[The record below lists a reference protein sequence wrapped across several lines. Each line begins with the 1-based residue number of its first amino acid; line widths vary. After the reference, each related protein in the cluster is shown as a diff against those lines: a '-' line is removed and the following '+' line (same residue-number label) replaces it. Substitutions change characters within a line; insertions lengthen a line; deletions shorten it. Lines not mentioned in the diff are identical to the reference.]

1 MQHIKDYWR
10 ESEVFHASNLN
21 EIARAI
27 NELIDKEETS
37 IIDDGQASS
46 ASTYSSVKIIELLE
60 DYGFKTVVVDELP
73 VVGESNTIYFVP
85 STDPKEKDV
94 TDEFIWC
101 DGKWEQIGSTR
112 VDFSN
117 YYTKREIDDTVD
129 VIEGMISE
137 KADVLHEHQ
146 MEDVNGLDAALAG
159 KSDTGHTHQV
169 SEVSGLQTAL
179 DGKSNTGHTHGMSE
193 VGGLN
198 DALAGK
204 SDAGH
209 THKMNDVSGL
219 SDALAGKSDTGH
231 THEISGVNG
240 LQNALAG
247 KSDTGHT
254 HSEYSPTSH
263 THSEYSLTSHTHS
276 EYSQTGHTHSI
287 GEINNLENTLAG
299 KSDTGHTHS
308 EYSLTGHTHSEYSPT
323 GHTHGQYSLT
333 SHTHT
338 AAEIGALP
346 DTTVIPTKTSQ
357 LTNDSGFL
365 TEHQQLKTVN
375 GESLVGTG
383 NVTIIDDTQAS
394 LQKTYS
400 SSKIDGM
407 LAAPSV
413 QEVLDVLNEP
423 EPYDDGYLHGST
435 DSYSGETPNPHSAGT
450 YSYTEWASGYTDG
463 WEVNPASAEEKGYT
477 AALADLVSGT
487 TTNPYNQTTEPAAY
501 AAWNSGYQSGWT
513 EHLAIV
519 HGEGYAAGGV
529 DETSGATSN
538 PYSTGTELNA
548 EWTSGY
554 TESWAPRYQ
563 QAYTDGYSAGN
574 TDPSSGATSNPFT
587 AGSDLNGRW
596 AAGYTQGWE
605 DAHPQ
610 PQVETHYWF
619 VYSGDAVTNGVTIDT
634 TMFTNMITGTSS
646 LNSSFVVDGV
656 TYTTTKRSS
665 DAATF
670 GNIVIPSGK
679 TATVYVAAVSSGSAA
694 RKVLLTN
701 EATGY
706 SGELNIG
713 GGSSSLKVGTL
724 TDVPGGLTY
733 KLSRN
738 GNENVRVSALIVK
751 LQ

>member
-21 EIARAI
+21 EIAAAI
-27 NELIDKEETS
+27 NELIDKAET
-37 IIDDGQASS
+37 IIDDELASLS
-46 ASTYSSVKIIELLE
+46 STYSSSKIVELLE
-60 DYGFKTVVVDELP
+60 NHGFKTLVVDELP
-73 VVGESNTIYFVP
+73 ETGENNTIYFVP
-85 STDPKEKDV
+85 SSDPREKDV

-117 YYTKREIDDTVD
+117 YYTKREIDDVVD
-129 VIEGMISE
+129 TIEGMISE

-146 MEDVNGLDAALAG
+146 MEDVNGLGAALAGKSDTGHTHEISGVNGLQNALAG

-193 VGGLN
+193 VSGLN
-198 DALAGK
+198 
-204 SDAGH
+204 
-209 THKMNDVSGL
+209 
-219 SDALAGKSDTGH
+219 DALAGKSDTGH
-231 THEISGVNG
+231 THN
-240 LQNALAG
+240 
-247 KSDTGHT
+247 
-254 HSEYSPTSH
+254 EYSPTSH

-276 EYSQTGHTHSI
+276 EYSLTGHTHNI
-287 GEINNLENTLAG
+287 GEIDGLENTLAG

-413 QEVLDVLNEP
+413 AEVLEVLNAP
-423 EPYDDGYLHGST
+423 EPYDEGYLHGNT

-463 WEVNPASAEEKGYT
+463 WRLNPVEATRRGNE
-477 AALADLVSGT
+477 AAYEDLVSGT
-487 TTNPYNQTTEPAAY
+487 TQNPYDALTETEAYDAWNLGYFLAWGIHKQMVYNSGAY
-501 AAWNSGYQSGWT
+501 A
-513 EHLAIV
+513 
-519 HGEGYAAGGV
+519 GGQ

-538 PYSTGTELNA
+538 PYSAGTELNGD
-548 EWTSGY
+548 WTSGY
-554 TESWAPRYQ
+554 TDTWTPRYQ
-563 QAYTDGYSAGN
+563 QAYTDGYNAGN

-596 AAGYTQGWE
+596 SAGYTQGWE
-605 DAHPQ
+605 DAHPE
-610 PQVETHYWF
+610 PQEETHYWF
-619 VYSGDAVTNGVTIDT
+619 VYSGDAETNGVVIDRD
-634 TMFTNMITGTSS
+634 MFTGMISGTSS

-656 TYTTTKRSS
+656 TYRTTKRSS

-679 TATVYVAAVSSGSAA
+679 TATIYLAAVSSGSAA

-701 EATGY
+701 DTTGY
-706 SGELNIG
+706 SGEFNID
-713 GGSSSLKVGTL
+713 GGSSSLKVATL
-724 TDVPGGLTY
+724 TDVTGGLTY